1 MTLPHILMNLLYIRA
16 AIRQATGFTLTQEE
30 ILRLLVEEGLVSR
43 QQAADP
49 DLIFRG
55 YDEFFQTDEAAKRVE
70 PIKHLIRD
78 VPDAEADD
86 EEG

>member
-1 MTLPHILMNLLYIRA
+1 MNLIYIRA
-16 AIRQATGFTLTQEE
+16 AIRQATGITLSQEE
-30 ILRLLVEEGLVSR
+30 VLTLLVEEGLVSKER
-43 QQAADP
+43 ASDP

-70 PIKHLIRD
+70 PISHLVRD
-78 VPDAEADD
+78 IPDAEQND

>member
-1 MTLPHILMNLLYIRA
+1 MNLLYIRA

-30 ILRLLVEEGLVSR
+30 ILRLLVEEGLVSKER
-43 QQAADP
+43 ATDP

-55 YDEFFQTDEAAKRVE
+55 YEEFFQTDEAAKRVE
-70 PIKHLIRD
+70 PIKHLVRD
-78 VPDAEADD
+78 VPDADD

>member
-1 MTLPHILMNLLYIRA
+1 MNLLYIRA

-30 ILRLLVEEGLVSR
+30 ILRLLVEEGLVSKER
-43 QQAADP
+43 ATDP

-55 YDEFFQTDEAAKRVE
+55 YEEFFQTDEAAKRVE
-70 PIKHLIRD
+70 PIKHLVRD
-78 VPDAEADD
+78 VPYADD

>member
-1 MTLPHILMNLLYIRA
+1 MNLLYIRA

-30 ILRLLVEEGLVSR
+30 ILRLLVEEGLVSKER
-43 QQAADP
+43 ATDP

-55 YDEFFQTDEAAKRVE
+55 YEEFFQTDEAAKRVE

-78 VPDAEADD
+78 VPDADD